1 MVRYMFV
8 LVVVMTGVVS
18 VKAQLFVDGVSVT
31 VLAGTSVYLDQLDF
45 QNQTNVSDGNIDND
59 GDIYV
64 DGNWTNNATG
74 GGQVFINTDG
84 TGTVH
89 FTNTVLQTI
98 GGTETTTFE
107 NMAVNN
113 TGVGLQLGNSITVLT
128 SLTLTS
134 GNINT
139 TSTELLIIN
148 DNATSTAGSS
158 SSFVDG
164 PMKKIGNDAFTFPV
178 GDGTVWARLGISAPT
193 LVSTEYTAQYFDAS
207 HPDLSVTGGLNN
219 VSSIE
224 YWTLDQAIND
234 DDVQIT
240 LFWEDATRSAI
251 NAFTTDLRVAR
262 YNGVDWEDVGH
273 SSITASDPGDV
284 TSPVAPDYSPFTFG
298 SLSTGSNPLP
308 IELLYFTGK
317 LQKEGV
323 LLSWETASE
332 KNNDYF
338 ELRHS
343 IDAENF
349 RTLSITRGQGTSEGN
364 AKYDYLHSYPHAGI
378 NYYRLKQVDFDGT
391 FTYSGIISVKV
402 DAKEV
407 PFSARVYPNP
417 VVNGKF
423 NLVGNLKSLEK
434 SVDIRIINSF
444 GQNVIFHRIQ
454 PDNLRFF
461 REFDINLQSGVYFI
475 ELRQG
480 EYKTVSRIIIY

>member
-1 MVRYMFV
+1 M
-8 LVVVMTGVVS
+8 
-18 VKAQLFVDGVSVT
+18 
-31 VLAGTSVYLDQLDF
+31 
-45 QNQTNVSDGNIDND
+45 
-59 GDIYV
+59 
-64 DGNWTNNATG
+64 
-74 GGQVFINTDG
+74 
-84 TGTVH
+84 
-89 FTNTVLQTI
+89 
-98 GGTETTTFE
+98 
-107 NMAVNN
+107 
-113 TGVGLQLGNSITVLT
+113 
-128 SLTLTS
+128 
-134 GNINT
+134 
-139 TSTELLIIN
+139 
-148 DNATSTAGSS
+148 
-158 SSFVDG
+158 
-164 PMKKIGNDAFTFPV
+164 
-178 GDGTVWARLGISAPT
+178 
-193 LVSTEYTAQYFDAS
+193 
-207 HPDLSVTGGLNN
+207 
-219 VSSIE
+219 
-224 YWTLDQAIND
+224 
-234 DDVQIT
+234 QIT

-338 ELRHS
+338 ELGHS

-364 AKYDYLHSYPHAGI
+364 SKYDYLHTYPTAEI